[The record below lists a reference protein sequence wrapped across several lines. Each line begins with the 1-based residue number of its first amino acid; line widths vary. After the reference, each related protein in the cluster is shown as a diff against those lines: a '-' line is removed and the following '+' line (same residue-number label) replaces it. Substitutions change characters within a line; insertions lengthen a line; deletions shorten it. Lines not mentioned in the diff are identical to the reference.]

1 MIESNRG
8 CPYSCTFCA
17 WGAAV
22 GNKIAKKETEVNQ
35 AEAEY
40 IAHRSSQDIWYFT
53 DGNFGVFK
61 EDLEFA
67 YKLKELSDTYGH
79 PKKLN
84 FNTAKNNAER
94 ILKISQVLEGM
105 AYTNIAVQN
114 MDGGVLKDMKRVNLK
129 NDDIQHF
136 INLHHSE
143 GRAVLTDLLYPCSGE
158 TLESHIDSIRACIAL
173 GIDAIN
179 VGQIRML
186 PGTEIE
192 TDQSRETYG
201 LRTKWRHM
209 DIGWGFYGGRFVF
222 ETDET
227 IIATSTMTEDE
238 VYGLKKLHFLMFLLW
253 TYGFGKPLL
262 TLGAKHGVNPVDVM
276 LALVNDTE
284 SPLSRKILT
293 PLYDNFREEF
303 FETEEDLVQ
312 YYTQS
317 EITKE
322 IMDGT
327 NDFQKLALKY
337 VAYCIDEKEI
347 ILTAIDQ
354 MRAYIQKNSG
364 LDEELVEVVASIT
377 GDRLRL
383 DFMPGDLR
391 KIKQYKISRPLFQAL
406 KDLALVEGDLPYR
419 DGGFE
424 LEYGFSVDDDS
435 VLRNLLTRFDYEHQ
449 PKTALYS
456 ALVTCDVAKFF
467 TFEYQIPNPAENP
480 VATKGA
486 MLNHRNLLV

>member
-1 MIESNRG
+1 
-8 CPYSCTFCA
+8 
-17 WGAAV
+17 
-22 GNKIAKKETEVNQ
+22 
-35 AEAEY
+35 
-40 IAHRSSQDIWYFT
+40 
-53 DGNFGVFK
+53 
-61 EDLEFA
+61 
-67 YKLKELSDTYGH
+67 
-79 PKKLN
+79 
-84 FNTAKNNAER
+84 
-94 ILKISQVLEGM
+94 
-105 AYTNIAVQN
+105 
-114 MDGGVLKDMKRVNLK
+114 
-129 NDDIQHF
+129 
-136 INLHHSE
+136 
-143 GRAVLTDLLYPCSGE
+143 
-158 TLESHIDSIRACIAL
+158 
-173 GIDAIN
+173 
-179 VGQIRML
+179 
-186 PGTEIE
+186 
-192 TDQSRETYG
+192 
-201 LRTKWRHM
+201 
-209 DIGWGFYGGRFVF
+209 
-222 ETDET
+222 
-227 IIATSTMTEDE
+227 MTEDE

-284 SPLSRKILT
+284 SPLSREILT

-354 MRAYIQKNSG
+354 MRGYIQKNSG

-467 TFEYQIPNPAENP
+467 AFEYQIPNPAENP